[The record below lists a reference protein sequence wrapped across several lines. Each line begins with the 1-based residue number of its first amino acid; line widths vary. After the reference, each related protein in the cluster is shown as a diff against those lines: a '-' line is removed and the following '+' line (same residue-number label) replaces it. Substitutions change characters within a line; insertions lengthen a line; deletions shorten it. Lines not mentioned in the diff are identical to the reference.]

1 MVCQNSNQLKLEL
14 KPLKEFANCVVIF
27 QSIFFHHVIIQNFQ
41 CAWSTSY
48 IEIICQFIET
58 YTFTGVMKCMMCV
71 PTRLVKAYYNIYWS
85 IYLTSDEFGSIKATI
100 LCSFPFR
107 GDSSEPEINF
117 GPKVRDIPAFL
128 VYSQNMQHSDHNDLF
143 N

>member
-41 CAWSTSY
+41 CAWSTSN